1 MSRARYKKTGL
12 LKKYLKKKM
21 DASKRKYM
29 EAFVFFSTIL
39 CHEKQFQKG
48 DVFLR
53 HPLMILSRIPIR
65 LKQSP
70 PLLHGCC
77 SCV

>member
-1 MSRARYKKTGL
+1 
-12 LKKYLKKKM
+12 M

-48 DVFLR
+48 GFLTSPFDDSQPYTNSLKTISSAR
-53 HPLMILSRIPIR
+53 ARMLFIR
-65 LKQSP
+65 AT
-70 PLLHGCC
+70 H
-77 SCV
+77 VI